1 MLKNLITVLAL
12 AIPVLL
18 TGCLQA
24 SSGYAPSESEIKA
37 AMATALQQQ
46 NRKLLEALADDDA
59 PGKEAEGTTA
69 GLLSPHKSALY
80 SLEKLNCRT
89 DKTDTVFTCDVIVD
103 MDAGFGRERQ
113 KTTLILMNKTNG
125 WTVVI

>member
-59 PGKEAEGTTA
+59 PGKDAEGTTS
-69 GLLSPHKSALY
+69 GILRPHSSALY
-80 SLEKLNCRT
+80 SLEKQSCRS

>member
-1 MLKNLITVLAL
+1 MLKNIITVLTL

-18 TGCLQA
+18 SGCLQA
-24 SSGYAPSESEIKA
+24 SSGHEPSEPEIKA

-46 NRKLLEALADDDA
+46 NRKLLDSLAEDDA
-59 PGKEAEGTTA
+59 PGKNAEGTSS
-69 GLLSPHKSALY
+69 GILRPHASALY
-80 SLEKLNCRT
+80 AVEKQHCRS

-103 MDAGFGRERQ
+103 MDAGFGRNRQ

>member
-46 NRKLLEALADDDA
+46 NRYHFRNIAPPFIRALF
-59 PGKEAEGTTA
+59 PGKTE
-69 GLLSPHKSALY
+69 LQ
-80 SLEKLNCRT
+80 
-89 DKTDTVFTCDVIVD
+89 I
-103 MDAGFGRERQ
+103 
-113 KTTLILMNKTNG
+113 
-125 WTVVI
+125 